1 MSIAGQILR
10 ARTSRKA
17 RLVDV
22 ANFCGLSRAD
32 VFDFE
37 RGRRIPSDQELD
49 RLEHCFDIKFDRE
62 DTEVEIMLQF

>member
-10 ARTSRKA
+10 ARTSQKA

-22 ANFCGLSRAD
+22 ANFCGLSRSD

-49 RLEHCFDIKFDRE
+49 KLEHCFGIKFDRG
-62 DTEVEIMLQF
+62 DAKDEIMLQF